1 LELEFDSSPL
11 ALGKGLVKGESV
23 KVTKSD
29 AFVLLLFLFLRSSLR
44 FALRDSRSASFSLFF
59 WSRLACHDDIALW
72 AYVSD
77 LLELLTPSPAV
88 ERTRLSQTS
97 FISMFVYF
105 LFNLL

>member
-1 LELEFDSSPL
+1 
-11 ALGKGLVKGESV
+11 V

-29 AFVLLLFLFLRSSLR
+29 GFVLFLLLFLRSFLR
-44 FALRDSRSASFSLFF
+44 FALRKSRSASFSFFF
-59 WSRLACHDDIALW
+59 WSRFACHDDIALC

-88 ERTRLSQTS
+88 DRTRLSQTS
-97 FISMFVYF
+97 FISTLVYF